1 MTIAEGVIVKKK
13 KMAELDR
20 KITCAICQEHY
31 TEPKLLPCSHYFCKD
46 CILKL
51 SLRAGAGKSFSCP
64 ECQEEI
70 VLPGGS
76 VDKLQTAFFINRIQG
91 SIVTLEEAHGKVVH
105 QEFGTIAEESF
116 TKKCPTHKEPLIAYC
131 FDCGSLICS
140 HYMIKNH
147 NGHKAEL
154 SKEAAPDT
162 RKKLMEKLKPLKKLK
177 VSLTHAVVE
186 VQTTRCELE
195 AQGISVANN
204 IKLHI

>member
-76 VDKLQTAFFINRIQG
+76 VDKLQTAFFINRIQR
-91 SIVTLEEAHGKVVH
+91 SIVTLEEAHSKVVH

-116 TKKCPTHKEPLIAYC
+116 TKKCPTHKEPLI
-131 FDCGSLICS
+131 S
-140 HYMIKNH
+140 
-147 NGHKAEL
+147 
-154 SKEAAPDT
+154 
-162 RKKLMEKLKPLKKLK
+162 
-177 VSLTHAVVE
+177 
-186 VQTTRCELE
+186 
-195 AQGISVANN
+195 
-204 IKLHI
+204 